1 MRVVYVSVLK
11 QLQKLHKISLQPS
24 AREVDYVELT
34 PAEWEELRHEIYA
47 PAASF
52 PQTVYGFEVRVVA

>member
-11 QLQKLHKISLQPS
+11 RLQKLRKDSLRPD
-24 AREVDYVELT
+24 APEVDYIELT
-34 PAEWEELRHEIYA
+34 PAEWEELRREIYA

-52 PQTVYGFEVRVVA
+52 PQTVYGFEVRVVK